1 MIWIGHPAADI
12 LVPPPSVVANMKT
25 AAPATTS
32 SIVPATT
39 ATLRF
44 QWKPVVVV
52 VGGVMVVPRRTAV
65 SSSSWYDII
74 LVVCC
79 LFCVCDII
87 INEGCIVVEHKMR
100 ILLPIFNR
108 NYLEILKLRQ
118 IFKLIF
124 GELSVM
130 VQMSVKL
137 FNQKINIKKE
147 TVTEN
152 YVCGAHHK
160 WTEFFEKSVY
170 LSRPSAFFSAFGI
183 YDENTT
189 SHKTKRVLV
198 IIDRKEVQQGERK
211 RKREAGGKGSGSE
224 ASCGAKRRTVTPN

>member
-87 INEGCIVVEHKMR
+87 NESFVLSSNIKCEFCCPYSIETIWR
-100 ILLPIFNR
+100 
-108 NYLEILKLRQ
+108 YLKLRQ